1 MGMWYKQVYWCTLR
15 ERRNG
20 AKRCEKAKKKKKQ
33 LGTVHLA
40 LLFSILT
47 FPPVSCTYLGLNTL
61 EIGSMRGTNIT
72 QLQRLR
78 VLCQRY
84 HTTKIG
90 TRHSATSTIAA
101 TSTPPQ
107 PNFGLK
113 KDLNIYTS
121 LVEELRKPQ
130 NETRGAQSL
139 ANKPFNEIKPS
150 NKVADDEKKEIAWS
164 STYDPVT
171 RSPFAKDVVHLQS
184 LLDALLASKNFN
196 RADNILKAIYPL
208 MDKPENFVPLLNKY
222 LEAYSLEESVTIK
235 DLEEFVES
243 MQNQFHIH
251 PNDRTYALLI
261 SKSLDDEPTLTK
273 FLNKAKVSRH
283 LIRKT
288 LNHVDVI
295 TAEGLAKVFEYPGL
309 NESHIPR
316 DLLPMFHEARGNKVD
331 ANDAQDEDIPDYFK
345 DEGVA
350 APVVDKEAAE
360 LRSVDSFGLKVIRH
374 TLLGLESKDDIDLE
388 KLFKDLDD
396 DLRQHILH
404 NTRTDR
410 KRNYHDIY
418 RSLKTPEEK
427 QKFNQALDIY
437 NETRQRE
444 LESKGIDAARE
455 KWKHEF
461 EDMQTRGGIS
471 LSKNLNVQLYQWYL
485 DMLPYV
491 QEEVN
496 LCRQLLSNDIDL
508 TTLSGEE
515 KKQMKDRSFY
525 APYLVLIP
533 PKKLTVI
540 TILELLKLNSTGGIV
555 DGMRTARAVISVGKA
570 IELEYK
576 SQGLVAAE
584 KRFLGRKA
592 KNSNQWKKLLRNRKQ
607 SEGDITL
614 STEWDYPV
622 YAKLGSVLTSL
633 LLHVSKVAVT
643 GTDPSTGKQ
652 VKGMQPAF
660 HHTYQFVNGQRLGII
675 KLHKNLV
682 RQLASNTLINSVQ
695 PQFLPMLLPPAD
707 WTSHNN
713 GGYRFT
719 PSTLVRIKDSAE
731 TVAYVKAASEANN
744 LDDVYKGLNVLGHT
758 PWTINA
764 NVLEIV
770 SRCWNTGEAFLD
782 IPPVV
787 DEPELPAP
795 LPINA
800 EPLEKVE
807 YQKKV
812 RHVLNEAAAYRSQRC
827 DTNYKLEIA
836 RAFVGEKMYF
846 PHNVD
851 FRGRAYPLP
860 PHLNHLGN
868 DLTRSLFL
876 FWEGR
881 ELGDRGLEWAKI
893 HLANV
898 YGMDKAPLQARAKFV
913 EENLQNVFDSARDP
927 LGGNRWWMK
936 GEKPWQVL
944 SVCFELNEAY
954 KLEDPRKFISHIP
967 VHQDGTCN
975 GLQHYAALGGD
986 VEGAKQVNLVPAD
999 RPQDVYKFVAGLV
1012 EKRLQTEAEAGN
1024 NYAIFLQGKISRK
1037 VVKQT
1042 VMTNVYGV
1050 TFVGAVAQI
1059 EKQLAHL
1066 FEKDDYDSVTLYARY
1081 LTSLVFSSMRELFEG
1096 AHLIQDW
1103 LGESAKRISKS
1114 VRIDYEEKSAK
1125 NANKPSHLSS
1135 VIWTTPLG
1143 LPCVQPYRA
1152 TKRQIVTTNLQDITI
1167 SDPFGATQVDSRKQQ
1182 TAFPPNFIHSLDATH
1197 MLMTAAACGE
1207 DNLHFASVHDSYW
1220 THAADVDKMSEHIRN
1235 QFVRLHEENLIVKL
1249 RDEFER
1255 RYKGFLQVISIPGEH
1270 EVALKIKEVRRKI
1283 VKDLGR
1289 GLTVADEIY
1298 IEKRR
1303 QELLESPDATE
1314 VQMGKEMVTTV
1325 GVTEGYDL
1333 NKIAV
1338 SASSSRALQ
1347 ILAPLSFPAIPQRGS
1362 LDVQVVKESP
1372 YFFS

>member
-1 MGMWYKQVYWCTLR
+1 
-15 ERRNG
+15 
-20 AKRCEKAKKKKKQ
+20 
-33 LGTVHLA
+33 
-40 LLFSILT
+40 
-47 FPPVSCTYLGLNTL
+47 
-61 EIGSMRGTNIT
+61 MRSSRIS
-72 QLQRLR
+72 QLQRLDL
-78 VLCQRY
+78 LCKRY

-90 TRHSATSTIAA
+90 ARFNATSAIV
-101 TSTPPQ
+101 SNNPSSQ
-107 PNFGLK
+107 PNFNLK
-113 KDLNIYTS
+113 KDINIYTS
-121 LVEELRKPQ
+121 LVEELRRPQ
-130 NETRGAQSL
+130 KETRSSL
-139 ANKPFNEIKPS
+139 SVANKPFNEIKPS
-150 NKVADDEKKEIAWS
+150 LKVSEEDRKEVAWS
-164 STYDPVT
+164 SAYDPVT
-171 RSPFAKDVVHLQS
+171 RSPFAKDVIHLQS
-184 LLDALLASKNFN
+184 LLDALLASKNFS
-196 RADNILKAIYPL
+196 RAGNILKAMFPL
-208 MDKPENFVPLLNKY
+208 MEKPESFVPLMNKY

-235 DLEEFVES
+235 DLEDFVDS
-243 MQNQFHIH
+243 MQRQFPIH

-261 SKSLDDEPTLTK
+261 SKSLDDELTYTK
-273 FLNKAKVSRH
+273 FLDKAKSSRN

-295 TAEGLAKVFEYPGL
+295 SAEGLSKIFEYPGL

-316 DLLPMFHEARGNKVD
+316 DLLPMFHEARNQSKKPNETADDDVP
-331 ANDAQDEDIPDYFK
+331 EYFK
-345 DEGVA
+345 EDDVA
-350 APVVDKEAAE
+350 APMIEKDATE
-360 LRSVDSFGLKVIRH
+360 LKAVDSFGLKVIRH

-388 KLFKDLDD
+388 KLFRDLDED
-396 DLRQHILH
+396 SKQHILH
-404 NTRTDR
+404 NTKSNK
-410 KRNYHDIY
+410 KRNYHEIY
-418 RSLKTPEEK
+418 KSLKTPEEK
-427 QKFNQALDIY
+427 RKFDQALDIF
-437 NETRQRE
+437 NENRQRE

-491 QEEVN
+491 QEEVS
-496 LCRQLLSNDIDL
+496 LCRQLLNNEIDM
-508 TTLSGEE
+508 TSLSSEE

-533 PKKLTVI
+533 PKKLSVI

-592 KNSNQWKKLLRNRKQ
+592 KSSNQWKKILRNRKP
-607 SEGDITL
+607 SGDEAGL

-633 LLHVSKVAVT
+633 LLHVAKVPVT
-643 GTDPSTGKQ
+643 GTDPTTGKQ
-652 VKGMQPAF
+652 VKGKQPAF

-682 RQLASNTLINSVQ
+682 KQLASNTLINSVQ
-695 PQFLPMLLPPAD
+695 PQLLPMLLPPSD
-707 WTSHNN
+707 WTSHNQ

-744 LDDVYKGLNVLGHT
+744 LDDVYRGLNVLGHT

-764 NVLEIV
+764 KVLEVI
-770 SRCWNTGEAFLD
+770 SQYWNTGEAFLD

-787 DEPELPAP
+787 DEPELPPP
-795 LPINA
+795 LPLNA

-807 YQKKV
+807 YQRKV

-881 ELGDRGLEWAKI
+881 ELGERGLEWLKI

-898 YGMDKAPLQARAKFV
+898 YGMDKAPLAQRAQFV
-913 EENLQNVFDSARDP
+913 DDNLEHVFESARDP
-927 LGGNRWWMK
+927 TGGSKWWTK

-944 SVCFELNEAY
+944 SVCFELLEAY
-954 KLEDPRKFISHIP
+954 KLDDPTKYVSHVP

-986 VEGAKQVNLVPAD
+986 IEGAKQVNLVPAD

-1012 EKRLQTEAEAGN
+1012 EKRLQAEAEAGN
-1024 NYAIFLQGKISRK
+1024 KYAIFLQGKISRK

-1059 EKQLAHL
+1059 EKQLGHL

-1081 LTSLVFSSMRELFEG
+1081 LTSLVFASMRELFEG

-1152 TKRQIVTTNLQDITI
+1152 TKRQIVSTNLQDISI

-1220 THAADVDKMSEHIRN
+1220 THACDVDKMSEHIRN
-1235 QFVRLHEENLIVKL
+1235 QFVKLHEENLIVKL

-1255 RYKGFLQVISIPGEH
+1255 RYKGFLQVISIPGDH
-1270 EVALKIKEVRRKI
+1270 EVALRIKEVRRKI

-1298 IEKRR
+1298 IEKKR
-1303 QELLESPDATE
+1303 QELLESPDASE

-1325 GVTEGYDL
+1325 SVTEGYDL

-1338 SASSSRALQ
+1338 SASSSKALQ
-1347 ILAPLSFPAIPQRGS
+1347 ILAPLSFPDIPPRGS
-1362 LDVQVVKESP
+1362 LDVQVVKQSP

>member
-1 MGMWYKQVYWCTLR
+1 MVFRPPQTTMKPNQKYLLHSLC
-15 ERRNG
+15 RRY
-20 AKRCEKAKKKKKQ
+20 A
-33 LGTVHLA
+33 
-40 LLFSILT
+40 S
-47 FPPVSCTYLGLNTL
+47 
-61 EIGSMRGTNIT
+61 
-72 QLQRLR
+72 
-78 VLCQRY
+78 
-84 HTTKIG
+84 TKIG
-90 TRHSATSTIAA
+90 TRHSAISAISRSSSTSEPFTLP
-101 TSTPPQ
+101 TDM
-107 PNFGLK
+107 K
-113 KDLNIYTS
+113 IYSS

-130 NETRGAQSL
+130 KESKLSINI
-139 ANKPFNEIKPS
+139 ANKAFNEIKPS
-150 NKVADDEKKEIAWS
+150 KIADLTDMDRKEVSWS
-164 STYDPVT
+164 SNYDPVT
-171 RSPFAKDVVHLQS
+171 RSPFAKDVVHLLS
-184 LLDALLASKNFN
+184 LLDALLASKNFA
-196 RADNILKAIYPL
+196 RAENILVAI
-208 MDKPENFVPLLNKY
+208 NPLLEQPEAFTSFMNKY
-222 LEAYSLEESVTIK
+222 LEAYAMEESSTVK
-235 DLEEFVES
+235 ELDSFLAK
-243 MQNQFHIH
+243 MQKQFRVY
-251 PNDRTYALLI
+251 PNDRTYAILI
-261 SKSLDDEPTLTK
+261 SKSINDRATCMAFIER
-273 FLNKAKVSRH
+273 AKSSRNM
-283 LIRKT
+283 IRRT
-288 LNHVDVI
+288 LNHLDILTVEDL
-295 TAEGLAKVFEYPGL
+295 TKLFEEPAL
-309 NESHIPR
+309 HESHIPP
-316 DLLPMFHEARGNKVD
+316 DLLPLF
-331 ANDAQDEDIPDYFK
+331 QDVRNGQDPTASEESVPEYFK
-345 DEGVA
+345 TDNVA
-350 APVVDKEAAE
+350 APMIEKDATE

-374 TLLGLESKDDIDLE
+374 TLLGLQSNNELDLE
-388 KLFKDLDD
+388 KLFNDLDE
-396 DLRQHILH
+396 DLKQHILH
-404 NTRTDR
+404 NTRSTA
-410 KRNYHDIY
+410 KRNYHEIY
-418 RSLKTPEEK
+418 KQLKTAEDRL
-427 QKFNQALDIY
+427 KFNEALDLY
-437 NETRQRE
+437 NESRQRE

-461 EDMQTRGGIS
+461 EDMQLRGGLPIN
-471 LSKNLNVQLYQWYL
+471 KNLNVQLYQWYL

-491 QEEVN
+491 EEEVEICKK
-496 LCRQLLSNDIDL
+496 LIDNEISVSDF
-508 TTLSGEE
+508 SGDE

-576 SQGLVAAE
+576 SQSLVAAE
-584 KRFLGRKA
+584 KRFLSRKA
-592 KNSNQWKKLLRNRKQ
+592 KSSNQLRKLLRSRKA
-607 SEGDITL
+607 SASDTTL
-614 STEWDYPV
+614 DTEWDYPV

-633 LLHVSKVAVT
+633 LLHVAKVPVT
-643 GTDPSTGKQ
+643 GTDPSTGKP
-652 VKGMQPAF
+652 VRGKQPAF

-675 KLHKNLV
+675 RLHRNLV

-695 PQFLPMLLPPAD
+695 PQFLPMLLPPTD
-707 WTSHNN
+707 WSSHNN

-731 TVAYVKAASEANN
+731 TVAYVKAAAEANN
-744 LDDVYKGLNVLGHT
+744 LDDVYKGLNVLGRT
-758 PWTINA
+758 PWTVNSK
-764 NVLEIV
+764 VLEVI
-770 SRCWNTGEAFLD
+770 SKCWNTGEAFLD

-787 DEPELPAP
+787 EEPELPSP
-795 LPINA
+795 LPFNA

-812 RHVLNEAAAYRSQRC
+812 RHILNEAAAFRSQRC

-881 ELGDRGLEWAKI
+881 ELGERGLEWLKI

-898 YGMDKAPLQARAKFV
+898 YGMDKAPLRERAAFV
-913 EENLQNVFDSARDP
+913 DANLDNIRDSARDP
-927 LGGNRWWMK
+927 LGGNRWWTK
-936 GEKPWQVL
+936 GEKPWQIL
-944 SVCFELNEAY
+944 GVCFELAEAY
-954 KLEDPRKFISHIP
+954 ELEDPTKYISHCP

-1012 EKRLQTEAEAGN
+1012 EKRLETEAEAGN
-1024 NYAIFLQGKISRK
+1024 KYAIILRNKISRK

-1059 EKQLAHL
+1059 EKQLGNI
-1066 FEKDDYDSVTLYARY
+1066 FEKDQYDSVVLYARY
-1081 LTSLVFSSMRELFEG
+1081 LTSLVFASMRELFEG

-1114 VRIDYEEKSAK
+1114 VRIDYEETSAK

-1152 TKRQIVTTNLQDITI
+1152 TKRQIVSTSLQDITI
-1167 SDPFGATQVDSRKQQ
+1167 SDPFGATQVDSRKQL

-1197 MLMTAAACGE
+1197 MLMTAAACG
-1207 DNLHFASVHDSYW
+1207 DVGLQFASVHDSYW
-1220 THAADVDKMSEHIRN
+1220 THATDVDTMNANIRD
-1235 QFVRLHEENLIVKL
+1235 QFVKLHEENLIVKL

-1255 RYKGFLQVISIPGEH
+1255 RYKGFLQVLSIPGDH
-1270 EVALKIKEVRRKI
+1270 EVALKIKAVRRQI

-1289 GLTVADEIY
+1289 ALTVADEIH

-1303 QELLESPDATE
+1303 QELLESPDARE
-1314 VQMGKEMVTTV
+1314 VEMGREMITTV
-1325 GVTEGYDL
+1325 SVTEGVDL
-1333 NKIAV
+1333 NKIAIG
-1338 SASSSRALQ
+1338 ASSAKALQ
-1347 ILAPLSFPAIPQRGS
+1347 ILAPLTFPEIPQRGT
-1362 LDVQVVKESP
+1362 LDVKVVKESP